1 MIDKSE
7 DVSFL
12 VENFDIPAAKAAEVV
27 SSDETEISELTAV
40 QLRKEREQDPFAP
53 AANVPVSPEEHTV
66 KDNGGLQ
73 KTVLH
78 HVNHAETT
86 GP

>member
-1 MIDKSE
+1 MTDKRE
-7 DVSFL
+7 EVSFL
-12 VENFDIPAAKAAEVV
+12 VDNFDVTTAKAAEVL
-27 SSDETEISELTAV
+27 SDDEAEISELSSA
-40 QLRKEREQDPFAP
+40 QLKKELERDPFPPDAK
-53 AANVPVSPEEHTV
+53 VPVSPEEHTV

-78 HVNHAETT
+78 RAKRATKA

>member
-7 DVSFL
+7 EVSFL
-12 VENFDIPAAKAAEVV
+12 VDNFGIPAVKAAEVV
-27 SSDETEISELTAV
+27 SDDETEID
-40 QLRKEREQDPFAP
+40 QLSGAQLKKEREQDPFPPEAK
-53 AANVPVSPEEHTV
+53 VPVSPDEHTV

-78 HVNHAETT
+78 RANQAEKA

>member
-12 VENFDIPAAKAAEVV
+12 VDNFGIPAVKAAEVV
-27 SSDETEISELTAV
+27 SDDEAEISELSAA
-40 QLRKEREQDPFAP
+40 QLRKERERDPFPPEAK
-53 AANVPVSPEEHTV
+53 VPVSPEEHTV

-73 KTVLH
+73 KPVLH
-78 HVNHAETT
+78 RDNQSEKA